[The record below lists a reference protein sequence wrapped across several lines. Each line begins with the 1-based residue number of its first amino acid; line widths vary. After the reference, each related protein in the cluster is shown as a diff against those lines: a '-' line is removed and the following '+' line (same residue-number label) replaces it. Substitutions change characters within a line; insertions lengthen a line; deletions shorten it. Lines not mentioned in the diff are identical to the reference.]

1 MQIERVNQS
10 KVTFSESDLV
20 AVDKVKD
27 MLQNILDEMEV
38 KDYIYWDTERL
49 SASIDKVRNSIGVLD
64 NMYVDGILL

>member
-27 MLQNILDEMEV
+27 MLQNILDEMEA
-38 KDYIYWDTERL
+38 KDYTYWDTERL

>member
-10 KVTFSESDLV
+10 KVTFSKSDLE

-27 MLQNILDEMEV
+27 MLQNILDEMEAN
-38 KDYIYWDTERL
+38 DYIYWDTERL

>member
-10 KVTFSESDLV
+10 KVTFSKSDLV

-27 MLQNILDEMEV
+27 MLQNILDEMKV
-38 KDYIYWDTERL
+38 NDYTYWDTERL

>member
-10 KVTFSESDLV
+10 KVTFSKSDLV

-27 MLQNILDEMEV
+27 MLQNILDEMEFN
-38 KDYIYWDTERL
+38 DYIYWDTERL

>member
-10 KVTFSESDLV
+10 KVTFSKSDLV
-20 AVDKVKD
+20 AVDKVKN

-38 KDYIYWDTERL
+38 NDYIYWDTERL

>member
-10 KVTFSESDLV
+10 KVTFSKSDLA
-20 AVDKVKD
+20 AVDKVKN
-27 MLQNILDEMEV
+27 MLQNILDEMEFN
-38 KDYIYWDTERL
+38 DYIYWDTERL

>member
-10 KVTFSESDLV
+10 KVTFSKSDLA

-38 KDYIYWDTERL
+38 NDYIYWDTERL

>member
-38 KDYIYWDTERL
+38 NGYIYWDTERL

>member
-27 MLQNILDEMEV
+27 MLQNILNEMEV
-38 KDYIYWDTERL
+38 NGYIYWDTERL

>member
-10 KVTFSESDLV
+10 KVTFSKSDLA

-27 MLQNILDEMEV
+27 MLQNILDEMEFN
-38 KDYIYWDTERL
+38 DYIYWDTERL

>member
-10 KVTFSESDLV
+10 KVTFSKSDLV

-38 KDYIYWDTERL
+38 NDYIYWDTERL

>member
-38 KDYIYWDTERL
+38 NDYIYWDTERL